1 MVPTWRPSRPLAG
14 VTDPGG
20 GAVISFDGALFGST
34 LLLDHGAL
42 EIASS
47 MQIVGYRAIAPD
59 AQGLARVM
67 HVAAN
72 IELDLSGMTLA
83 GGAAD
88 GNGGAVMVESGAFAE
103 ARQQSLIVADN
114 LAGGLGSGI
123 YVAGDVVLEG
133 GEIARNTADWGG
145 GIGID
150 GGSLEMTNSTVHSNA
165 ASSGADVLGTGVSF
179 VGGNIVGRSIAALD
193 PLVVVLANE
202 GIALTDV
209 FAVIDGLTGGGL
221 ATPEGGFGQSVAL
234 VQRNLNPAL
243 GAADP
248 DLYPCHDGRF
258 VLRDPRSADLGAFEL
273 SADEA
278 PSLIVTTEA
287 DVTDRFDGV
296 ISLREAVG
304 WLNDGVL
311 TGTITFAAGATFLTE
326 GALIITG
333 AVAIDGGVAQVL
345 ADQGLTLAHVF
356 ATLDALGGQAD
367 GNGGFGST
375 VALSSD
381 LQNPVTGGA
390 IGGVDT
396 FDLDLDSD
404 GVTAEPLP
412 TDARGVARAPA
423 HADLGTYEAP
433 GTDLPSLHVTTML
446 DIVNDS
452 DNLTSLREAIA
463 WAATGVHGD
472 TITFAQGGR
481 VLLTGGQLTV
491 GSAMTIDGDVD
502 GDGTA
507 DVTIDAHAASR
518 VMELTAGADLR
529 LEALVLTGGS
539 VGDGVLGLSG

>member
-1 MVPTWRPSRPLAG
+1 MAG
-14 VTDPGG
+14 MTDPGG

-47 MQIVGYRAIAPD
+47 MQIVGYRAIALD

-72 IELDLSGMTLA
+72 IELDLLGMTLA

-88 GNGGAVMVESGAFAE
+88 GNGGAVMVDIGAFAE

-133 GEIARNTADWGG
+133 AEIARNTADWGG
-145 GIGID
+145 GIEID

-193 PLVVVLANE
+193 PSVVVLANE
-202 GIALTDV
+202 GIALTDM
-209 FAVIDGLTGGGL
+209 FAAIDGLTGGGL

-234 VQRNLNPAL
+234 AQRNLNPAL

-248 DLYPCHDGRF
+248 DLYPGHDGRF
-258 VLRDPRSADLGAFEL
+258 VLRDPRLADLGAFEL

-296 ISLREAVG
+296 ISLRKAVG

-311 TGTITFAAGATFLTE
+311 TRTITFAAGAAFLTE

-367 GNGGFGST
+367 DNGGFGRT
-375 VALSSD
+375 VALSS
-381 LQNPVTGGA
+381 
-390 IGGVDT
+390 
-396 FDLDLDSD
+396 
-404 GVTAEPLP
+404 
-412 TDARGVARAPA
+412 
-423 HADLGTYEAP
+423 
-433 GTDLPSLHVTTML
+433 DLPSLHVTTML

-463 WAATGVHGD
+463 WAATGAHGD
-472 TITFAQGGR
+472 TITFAQGGT

-502 GDGTA
+502 GNGTA
-507 DVTIDAHAASR
+507 DVTIDAQAASR
-518 VMELTAGADLR
+518 VMELTAGAGPDR
-529 LEALVLTGGS
+529 RQRRGRRAGLVGLTAGRRRAGG
-539 VGDGVLGLSG
+539 